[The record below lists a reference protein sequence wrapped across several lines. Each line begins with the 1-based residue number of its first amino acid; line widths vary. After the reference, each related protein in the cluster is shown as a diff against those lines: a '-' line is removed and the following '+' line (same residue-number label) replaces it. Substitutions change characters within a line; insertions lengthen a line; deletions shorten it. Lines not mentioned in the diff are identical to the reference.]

1 MPNVIVIKG
10 DPLRKEDLAGAAI
23 TPGDLIELNS
33 SGVVVRHSTAGG
45 NAVPMFAVEMDLI
58 GSGITDSYPSGD
70 TVKYAVFRPGDE
82 VYALLASGQNISKG
96 AFLESAGTGALRA
109 YTQQSGGNVY
119 PAAIVAKAVEAVDN
133 SSGYASGPHDNAK
146 RITVEVV

>member
-10 DPLRKEDLAGAAI
+10 DPLRKEELAGAAI

-58 GSGITDSYPSGD
+58 GSGVADSYPSGD
-70 TVKYAVFRPGDE
+70 TVKFAVFRPGDE
-82 VYALLASGQNISKG
+82 VYALLASGQNVAKG

-119 PAAIVAKAVEAVDN
+119 PSAIVAKALEAIN
-133 SSGYASGPHDNAK
+133 NTSGDSTGPHDNAS
-146 RITVEVV
+146 RIIVEVV